1 MIRKPLKRKTPL
13 KRTPFKRKPAKA
25 KAPKKKA
32 ARKPNLKTLKK
43 KAWALC
49 SQAIRLE
56 GREQD
61 GLVTCCSCQRRMPW
75 KEIQA
80 GHFIDG
86 RFNSILFDERGIH
99 PQCGVCN
106 VVFNGRKEEY
116 FLFMEARYGR
126 EVIDELRRQ
135 RNESRNFTVEELQG
149 MIAAYKQRIE
159 AEKRRMEP

>member
-1 MIRKPLKRKTPL
+1 MKRKPLKRKTPL
-13 KRTPFKRKPAKA
+13 KRTGFKRKPLKA
-25 KAPKKKA
+25 RKPPSGKKKA
-32 ARKPNLKTLKK
+32 SLKTLKK
-43 KAWALC
+43 KAWSLC

-56 GREQD
+56 GRDCE

-116 FLFMEARYGR
+116 FLFMEHKYGR
-126 EVIDELRRQ
+126 GVIDELRRQ
-135 RNESRNFTVEELQG
+135 RNETRNFTVEELRE
-149 MIAAYKQRIE
+149 MISGYKQRIE
-159 AEKRRMEP
+159 KESRRMEP

>member
-1 MIRKPLKRKTPL
+1 MIRKPLKRRTPL

-25 KAPKKKA
+25 KAPKKRA
-32 ARKPNLKTLKK
+32 AKKPSLKSLKK

-56 GREQD
+56 ARESD
-61 GLVTCCSCQRRMPW
+61 GLVACVSCKRRMAW

-86 RFNSILFDERGIH
+86 RFNSILFDERGVH

-116 FLFMEARYGR
+116 FLYMEAQYGR
-126 EVIDELRRQ
+126 AVIDELRRQ
-135 RNESRNFTVEELQG
+135 RNETRNFTAEELEV
-149 MIAAYKQRIE
+149 MIAGYKQRIE
-159 AEKRRMEP
+159 AEKRRMGL